1 MSSVHRFIGSRAR
14 HLLGRAIGQTG
25 LGESIYN
32 FERTSRVMPMRFD
45 NPVILTAVGLIVL
58 VGIVASAAH
67 FFAPEARLGR
77 RRRRNNYRVVSKAK
91 RPIVTLNARTKK

>member
-1 MSSVHRFIGSRAR
+1 MSSVHRFIGSRA
-14 HLLGRAIGQTG
+14 LALIGTCDRC